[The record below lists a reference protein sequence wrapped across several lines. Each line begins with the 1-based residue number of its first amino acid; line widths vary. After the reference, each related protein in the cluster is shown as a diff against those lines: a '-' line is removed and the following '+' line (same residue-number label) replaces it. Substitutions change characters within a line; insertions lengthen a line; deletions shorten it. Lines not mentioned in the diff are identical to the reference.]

1 MAATDENTLYVDFSH
16 LLARDDV
23 LARAIADQY
32 YRFLPYLKR
41 AVLNLVKNYYPEYA
55 HLNSNKKATIDAGL
69 QTRDFNIAFH
79 NLPLVSS
86 IRDLR
91 TGSIGTLL
99 AVSGT
104 VTRTSEVRPE
114 LVFGTFVCGNCAGVV
129 MDVEQQFKYT
139 EPMIC
144 PNPTCGNR
152 KSWTLKVDQCRF
164 SDWQKVRVQEN
175 SSDIPTGSMPR
186 RYAPPFMYL
195 IHFAQLTFVY
205 SNLKPGRDPSW
216 RYRRARESRRQMRLH
231 RHLHR
236 RPRRLAARTSG
247 RELRDAA

>member
-55 HLNSNKKATIDAGL
+55 HLNANKKATIDAGL

-186 RYAPPFMYL
+186 RYAAPSMYL
-195 IHFAQLTFVY
+195 ITFPSSSVLT
-205 SNLKPGRDPSW
+205 
-216 RYRRARESRRQMRLH
+216 
-231 RHLHR
+231 
-236 RPRRLAARTSG
+236 TT
-247 RELRDAA
+247 